1 MMMQEKDELS
11 RVLERIGDEVKDVV
25 PTMNVSVPETI
36 PESKKELISDEELK
50 GVYDEIMGNLRE
62 DRNLID
68 ELLHNFMEMVINGGD
83 CSNSSKEALVN
94 LVNAKVDTNDK
105 MTKIADLKTRIK
117 LKSPDTFKPYLSA
130 KQDNKTTINIGGDKR
145 QLIEAISKM
154 AKVKKDEQ

>member
-1 MMMQEKDELS
+1 MMQEKDELS

-25 PTMNVSVPETI
+25 PTMNVSVPESLTD
-36 PESKKELISDEELK
+36 SKKELISDEELK

-62 DRNLID
+62 DRIMID
-68 ELLHNFMEMVINGGD
+68 ELLHSFMEMVINGGD

-154 AKVKKDEQ
+154 AKVQKDEQ